1 MEEILGIIPARGGSK
16 GIPHKNIVDLCG
28 KPLIQYT
35 FEAAQSAKKLTRF
48 LVSTEDMLIK
58 EYSKKK
64 NIEVIDRPEWLAND
78 TTSTASV
85 IEYTL
90 NYLETVEG
98 YIPQYVMILQPTS
111 PLRCAEDID
120 KCITLI
126 KETNADSVVS
136 VVDLPHNFL
145 PEKLMKIED
154 HYLKFL
160 YSHGEKYTTRQQQRK
175 LYSRNGAAIYLF
187 KTIVFKETKSYYGE
201 KCIPYVMEKNRS
213 FDIDTLE
220 DLEIVRAWIN
230 YQRKKNSDAEK
241 DNIYDGRW

>member
-16 GIPHKNIVDLCG
+16 GIPHKNIVNLCG

-35 FEAAQSAKKLTRF
+35 FEAAQNAKKMTRF
-48 LVSTEDMLIK
+48 LVSTEDRGIK
-58 EYSKKK
+58 EFSQKK
-64 NIEVIDRPEWLAND
+64 NVEVIDRPEWLAKD

-90 NYLETVEG
+90 NYLEKAEG
-98 YIPQYVMILQPTS
+98 YNPEYVMILQPTS
-111 PLRCAEDID
+111 PLRYAEDID
-120 KCITLI
+120 NCITLI
-126 KETNADSVVS
+126 KEKNADSVVS

-154 HYLKFL
+154 DNLRFL
-160 YSHGEKYTTRQQQRK
+160 YDHGENYTTRQQQRK
-175 LYSRNGAAIYLF
+175 LYARNGAAIYLF
-187 KTIVFKETKSYYGE
+187 KTIVFKETKSYYGK
-201 KCIPYVMEKNRS
+201 KCIPYVMEKSRS

-230 YQRKKNSDAEK
+230 YQGKKNNNAEK